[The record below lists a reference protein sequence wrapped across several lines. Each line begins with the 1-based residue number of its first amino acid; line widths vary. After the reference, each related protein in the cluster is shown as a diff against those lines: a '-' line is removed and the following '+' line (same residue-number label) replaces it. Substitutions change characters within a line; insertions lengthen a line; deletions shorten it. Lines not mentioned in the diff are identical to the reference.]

1 MKEDEGGRET
11 RSNIFG
17 DRIESD
23 TGRKEMGK
31 YEKNRGT
38 ERQMERRS

>member
-1 MKEDEGGRET
+1 MKEDKGGRET
-11 RSNIFG
+11 CSNSFG

-31 YEKNRGT
+31 HKKNRGT